1 MRIQSGLG
9 LSKPGYKPQPMPMMN
24 PRERMRAFMQSDNCE
39 LQKYF
44 FAESL
49 SLLFPRIGS
58 PNGKFRDHG
67 SVIEFQYG
75 LDHIGDFL

>member
-1 MRIQSGLG
+1 
-9 LSKPGYKPQPMPMMN
+9 
-24 PRERMRAFMQSDNCE
+24 MQSVKCE

-67 SVIEFQYG
+67 SVIEFQDG